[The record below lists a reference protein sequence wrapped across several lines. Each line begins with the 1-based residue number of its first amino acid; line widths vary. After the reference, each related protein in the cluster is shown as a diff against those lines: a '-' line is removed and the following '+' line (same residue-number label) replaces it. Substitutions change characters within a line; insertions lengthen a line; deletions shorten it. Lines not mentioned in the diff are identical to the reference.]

1 MRSPI
6 RYTYQD
12 YLAIPEDTSRRYEIV
27 DGELFVTPAPRAR
40 HQQVVVS
47 LVTILNTLAMRHQLG
62 EVFVGPIT
70 VHLHDEG
77 VVEPDLIFVRKDR
90 LGIVDLHGGVHGPPD
105 LVVEVLSP
113 SNRAY
118 DRTLKR
124 KQYMQNGIAELWI
137 IDADERTVEAWTPR
151 GHEPRT
157 VSDRIVW
164 SVSGHDFDIR
174 LDEVFRS

>member
-1 MRSPI
+1 MRSQV

-12 YLAIPEDTSRRYEIV
+12 YLTIPEDTSRRHEIV

-40 HQQVVVS
+40 HQQVVTN
-47 LVTILNTLAMRHQLG
+47 LARILGTLAVGHGLG

-77 VVEPDLIFVRKDR
+77 VVEPDVLFVRGDR
-90 LGIVDLHGGVHGPPD
+90 LGIVDPEGAVNGPPD

-113 SNRAY
+113 SNRSY
-118 DRTLKR
+118 DRTIKR
-124 KQYMQNGIAELWI
+124 KLYMENGVAELWI
-137 IDADERTVEAWTPR
+137 IDANERTVEIWTPQA
-151 GHEPRT
+151 EQPRT
-157 VSDRIVW
+157 VRDRLVW
-164 SVSGHDFDIR
+164 SASGHDFDIR